1 MMNRLSKEKLISL
14 IDDVILPSEKM
25 FINDERVGEHI
36 KKMLLAEGL
45 ISKLALLP
53 FNDETTQ
60 KTMLEEIDNFFK
72 FIVKD
77 EIIFQEL
84 LTNFYNLYVEWINN
98 NYPKIKN
105 RLEHFEKYLIEDDGF
120 FDFDSDERDEKLENM
135 HYKEEEKIDAKTF
148 MENRGVDEDLIKDLK
163 LSLKELKESIN
174 FNITLTEE
182 YLITYINTLKDI
194 IKVYELSYVFQD
206 LAVGLRELLSVLEEL
221 DYENF
226 DEEKSKLIKTFLDSI
241 YLDLEKWFNE
251 VIEKQTAKDIHY
263 LDASLLANIA
273 QISLILGNNGG
284 GGGVIMIIL

>member
-1 MMNRLSKEKLISL
+1 MNRLSKEKLNSL
-14 IDDVILPSEKM
+14 IDDVIIPSEKM
-25 FINDERVGEHI
+25 FISDERLDEHI

-60 KTMLEEIDNFFK
+60 KSMLEDVDIFFK
-72 FIVKD
+72 FVVKD
-77 EIIFQEL
+77 ETIFREI

-105 RLEHFEKYLIEDDGF
+105 RLEHFEKYLLEYDGF
-120 FDFDSDERDEKLENM
+120 FDFDSDERDENLEYM
-135 HYKEEEKIDAKTF
+135 HYKEEDKIDAKTF
-148 MENRGVDEDLIKDLK
+148 MEEEGIDEDLIKDLQ
-163 LSLKELKESIN
+163 LSLKDLRKNIN

-206 LAVGLRELLSVLEEL
+206 LAVGLRELLSILEEL
-221 DYENF
+221 NYANF
-226 DEEKSKLIKTFLDSI
+226 DEEKSKLIKTFLDAI

-273 QISLILGNNGG
+273 QVSLVLGNS
-284 GGGVIMIIL
+284 GGGVGLDYYIK